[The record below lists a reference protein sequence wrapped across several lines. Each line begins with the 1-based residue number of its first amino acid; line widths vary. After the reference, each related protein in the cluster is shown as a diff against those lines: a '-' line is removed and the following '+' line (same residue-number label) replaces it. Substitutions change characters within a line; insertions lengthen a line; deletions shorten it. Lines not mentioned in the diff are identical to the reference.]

1 MRSRKGIKR
10 EMSRIK
16 FRVWDRDAKKMHI
29 VGEDQHDSL
38 YIHEDCTVSYYN
50 QQNGC
55 GSSDGD
61 DDPSDDGYDLMQFT
75 GQKDKNKVDIYDG
88 DLLRD
93 SDGNVLEAKWQPFS
107 ASWALWG
114 KRSRFLFAH
123 RCIDLLEIIGN
134 IHENPELL
142 EGNGHE

>member
-1 MRSRKGIKR
+1 
-10 EMSRIK
+10 MSRIK
-16 FRVWDRDAKKMHI
+16 FRVWDRATKKMHI
-29 VGEDQHDSL
+29 CGEDQHDSL

-50 QQNGC
+50 LQNGS
-55 GSSDGD
+55 G
-61 DDPSDDGYDLMQFT
+61 SDDNPSEDGYNLMQFT
-75 GQKDKNKVDIYDG
+75 GLNDINKSDIYDG

-93 SDGNVLEAKWQPFS
+93 SDGNVLEVKWQPFS

-142 EGNGHE
+142 EGNGDE